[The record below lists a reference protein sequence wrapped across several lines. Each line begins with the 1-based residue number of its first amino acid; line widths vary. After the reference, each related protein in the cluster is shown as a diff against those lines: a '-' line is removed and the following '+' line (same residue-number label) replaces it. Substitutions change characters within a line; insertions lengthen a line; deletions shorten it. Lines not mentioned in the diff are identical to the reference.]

1 MHGAKYF
8 NVHLY
13 HCTLKMLTK
22 RKSKHQSRVRRR
34 HTMQRRRKG
43 GMHRAAMSA
52 VKKAVISSIEAMTK
66 DPVKTGDKIKDVAN
80 AVKKGLEPTPTRATL
95 HKGLMTHSTFSTNE
109 SRLSPICS
117 SPKNNDLCLSYRTPK
132 KGTSTNVPAP
142 ALTNVKRHQ
151 ARDLRLYAPTA
162 HDPTNI
168 VKGDLF
174 QDVS

>member
-1 MHGAKYF
+1 MP
-8 NVHLY
+8 
-13 HCTLKMLTK
+13 TK

-52 VKKAVISSIEAMTK
+52 VKKVITSSIESMTK
-66 DPVKTGDKIKDVAN
+66 DPVKTGDKIKDIAN

-95 HKGLMTHSTFSTNE
+95 HKGLTNHSTFSTNE

-117 SPKNNDLCLSYRTPK
+117 SPKINDLCNSYRTPK
-132 KGTSTNVPAP
+132 KGTSTNVDVPAP
-142 ALTNVKRHQ
+142 VPTNVKRHR
-151 ARDLRLYAPTA
+151 ARNSQMYAPTA

-168 VKGDLF
+168 VKRDLF